1 MGFIIQQRGLR
12 STHSIREP
20 ALIALQ
26 TMRAHKL
33 RSFLVLLG
41 VILSVSTLILVVALI
56 SGMNQYFAERVANLG
71 SNVFVINKLGI
82 ISDSEALIKAL
93 RRNRDV
99 SWDDFEALRDGLK
112 LPKNVG
118 VQVNTSGMVRSEKQ
132 NLDDVSIRG
141 VTANLGEM
149 DVEEPATGRYII
161 DSDNDHHAMV
171 AMIGSEVAEKLF
183 AGADPLGKT
192 ISVDGQEI
200 TVIGVGKP
208 LGNVFGQSQDSY
220 VYLPVETWMKLYG
233 RKKSLSINIQA
244 SAPEL
249 MAQTREE
256 ARVLM
261 RARRHLGPNDTD
273 NFGIVASDSLMDLW
287 KNLTGTLAS
296 GMVGLVS
303 IFLVIG
309 GVVIMNVM
317 LASVTERTREIGI
330 RKSLGA
336 RRRDILM
343 QFMVE
348 STVMAL
354 VGGAIGVLVAW
365 LLAVVVRNTT
375 PVPMAVPVLAVLA
388 SIGISSA
395 VGMFFGVYPARKAAR
410 LDPIEALRYEA

>member
-1 MGFIIQQRGLR
+1 MAIKVQQDRARLR
-12 STHSIREP
+12 QTFREP
-20 ALIALQ
+20 AVIALQ

-56 SGMNQYFAERVANLG
+56 SGMNLYFAERVANLG
-71 SNVFVINKLGI
+71 SNVFIIDKLGI
-82 ISDSEALIKAL
+82 ISDSAQYVKAI
-93 RRNRDV
+93 RRNRDIT
-99 SWDDFEALRDGLK
+99 WEDFEALRDGLK
-112 LPKNVG
+112 FPKNVG
-118 VQVNTSGMVRSEKQ
+118 VQVTHTGKVHSDKQ
-132 NLDDVSIRG
+132 SIDDVRIRG

-149 DVEEPATGRYII
+149 DVEEAASGRYIT

-171 AMIGSEVAEKLF
+171 GMIGSEVAEKLF
-183 AGADPLGKT
+183 PGLDPLGKT
-192 ISVDGQEI
+192 INVDGQEV
-200 TVIGVGKP
+200 TVVGVGKP

-220 VYLPVETWMKLYG
+220 IYLPVQSWMKLYG
-233 RKKSLSINIQA
+233 RNKSLSINIQ
-244 SAPEL
+244 SQSPEL

-261 RARRHLGPNDTD
+261 RARRHLGPKDKD
-273 NFGIVASDSLMDLW
+273 NFGIVASEGLMDLW

-296 GMVGLVS
+296 GMVALVS

-336 RRRDILM
+336 RRADILM
-343 QFMVE
+343 QFLIE
-348 STVMAL
+348 STVMAM

-365 LLAVVVRNTT
+365 ALAVLVRDTT
-375 PVPMAVPVLAVLA
+375 PVPMSVPILAVLL
-388 SIGISSA
+388 SIAISSA
-395 VGMFFGVYPARKAAR
+395 VGMFFGVYPARKASR
-410 LDPIEALRYEA
+410 LDPIEALRYEG

>member
-1 MGFIIQQRGLR
+1 MACKVQQDAARLR
-12 STHSIREP
+12 QTFREP
-20 ALIALQ
+20 AVIALQ

-71 SNVFVINKLGI
+71 SNVFIINKLGI
-82 ISDSEALIKAL
+82 ISDSADYVKAV
-93 RRNRDV
+93 RRNRDIT
-99 SWDDFEALRDGLK
+99 WEDFEALRDGLK
-112 LPKNVG
+112 LPRNVG
-118 VQVNTSGMVRSEKQ
+118 VQVTHSGKVRSDKQ
-132 NLDDVSIRG
+132 SLDDVRIRG

-149 DVEEPATGRYII
+149 DVEEAASGRYIT

-171 AMIGSEVAEKLF
+171 GMIGSEVAEKLF
-183 AGADPLGKT
+183 PDVDPLGKT
-192 ISVDGQEI
+192 VNLDGQEV

-208 LGNVFGQSQDSY
+208 LGSAFGQSQDSY
-220 VYLPVETWMKLYG
+220 IYLPVQSWMKLYG
-233 RKKSLSINIQA
+233 RNKSLSINIQA
-244 SAPEL
+244 QSPEV

-256 ARVLM
+256 AEQLM
-261 RARRHLGPNDTD
+261 RARRHLGPNDKD
-273 NFGIVASDSLMDLW
+273 NFGIVASEGLMDLW

-296 GMVGLVS
+296 GMVALVS

-336 RRRDILM
+336 RRADILM
-343 QFMVE
+343 QFLIE
-348 STVMAL
+348 STVMAM
-354 VGGAIGVLVAW
+354 VGGAIGVMVAW
-365 LLAVVVRNTT
+365 VLAVVVRNAT
-375 PVPMAVPVLAVLA
+375 PVPMSVPIMAVVL

-395 VGMFFGVYPARKAAR
+395 VGVFFGVYPARKASR

>member
-1 MGFIIQQRGLR
+1 MALR
-12 STHSIREP
+12 PPKSKLRKSQSFREP

-56 SGMNQYFAERVANLG
+56 SGMNQYFADRVANLG
-71 SNVFVINKLGI
+71 SNVFIINKLGI
-82 ISDSEALIKAL
+82 ISDSAAYVKAV
-93 RRNRDV
+93 RRNRDI

-118 VQVNTSGMVRSEKQ
+118 VQVSHNGKVRSDKQ
-132 NLDDVSIRG
+132 SLDDVTIRG
-141 VTANLGEM
+141 VTANMGEIG
-149 DVEEPATGRYII
+149 VEEPASGRYISE
-161 DSDNDHHAMV
+161 SDNDHHAMV
-171 AMIGSEVAEKLF
+171 GMIGSEVGEKLF
-183 AGADPLGKT
+183 SGADPLGKT
-192 ISVDGQEI
+192 IDIDGQEI
-200 TVIGVGKP
+200 TIVGVGKP

-220 VYLPVETWMKLYG
+220 VYLPIESWMKLYG
-233 RKKSLSINIQA
+233 RNKSLSINIQA
-244 SAPEL
+244 RGAEWV
-249 MAQTREE
+249 AQTREE

-273 NFGIVASDSLMDLW
+273 NFGIVASEGLMDLW

-296 GMVGLVS
+296 GMVALVS
-303 IFLVIG
+303 IFLIIG

-336 RRRDILM
+336 RRGDILM
-343 QFMVE
+343 QFLVE
-348 STVMAL
+348 STVMAM

-365 LLAVVVRNTT
+365 VLAVVVRNAT
-375 PVPMAVPVLAVLA
+375 PVPMSVPVLAVAA
-388 SIGISSA
+388 SIAISSA
-395 VGMFFGVYPARKAAR
+395 VGVFFGVYPARKAAR
-410 LDPIEALRYEA
+410 LDPIEALRYET

>member
-1 MGFIIQQRGLR
+1 
-12 STHSIREP
+12 
-20 ALIALQ
+20 
-26 TMRAHKL
+26 MRAHKL

-56 SGMNQYFAERVANLG
+56 SGMNQYFADRVANLG

-82 ISDSEALIKAL
+82 ISDSAAFVKAI
-93 RRNRDV
+93 RRNRDIT
-99 SWDDFEALRDGLK
+99 WDDFEALRDGLK

-118 VQVNTSGMVRSEKQ
+118 VQVNTNGKIRSERQ
-132 NLDDVSIRG
+132 NLDDVSVRG

-149 DVEEPATGRYII
+149 DVEEAATGRYIS

-183 AGADPLGKT
+183 NGSDPLGKT
-192 ISVDGQEI
+192 INVDGQEV

-220 VYLPVETWMKLYG
+220 VYLPIQSWMKLYG
-233 RKKSLSINIQA
+233 RNKSLSINVQA
-244 SAPEL
+244 RGPEW

-273 NFGIVASDSLMDLW
+273 NFGIVASEGLMDLW

-296 GMVGLVS
+296 GMVALVS

-336 RRRDILM
+336 RRSDILM
-343 QFMVE
+343 QFLVE
-348 STVMAL
+348 STVMAM

-365 LLAVVVRNTT
+365 MLAVVVRNAT
-375 PVPMAVPVLAVLA
+375 PVPMTVPILAVVA

>member
-1 MGFIIQQRGLR
+1 MA
-12 STHSIREP
+12 STFQKNRVRKSQSIREP

-71 SNVFVINKLGI
+71 SNVFIINKLGI
-82 ISDSEALIKAL
+82 ISDSAAYVKAV
-93 RRNRDV
+93 RRNRDI

-118 VQVNTSGMVRSEKQ
+118 VQVNRTGNVRSEKQ
-132 NLDDVSIRG
+132 NLEDVTIRG
-141 VTANLGEM
+141 VTANMGEM
-149 DVEEPATGRYII
+149 DVEEPATGRYI
-161 DSDNDHHAMV
+161 SETDNDHHAMV
-171 AMIGSEVAEKLF
+171 GMIGSEVAEKLF
-183 AGADPLGKT
+183 SETDPLGKT
-192 ISVDGQEI
+192 IIIDGQEV
-200 TVIGVGKP
+200 TVVGVGKP
-208 LGNVFGQSQDSY
+208 LGNVFGQSQDTY
-220 VYLPVETWMKLYG
+220 VYLPIESWMKLYG
-233 RKKSLSINIQA
+233 RQKSLSINIQA
-244 SAPEL
+244 RGAEW

-261 RARRHLGPNDTD
+261 RARRHLGPNEKD
-273 NFGIVASDSLMDLW
+273 NFGIVASEGLMDLW

-336 RRRDILM
+336 RRGDILM

-348 STVMAL
+348 STVMAM

-365 LLAVVVRNTT
+365 ILAVVVRNAT
-375 PVPMAVPVLAVLA
+375 PVPMSVPVLAVVG
-388 SIGISSA
+388 SIAMSSA
-395 VGMFFGVYPARKAAR
+395 VGVFFGVYPARKAAR
-410 LDPIEALRYEA
+410 LDPIEALRHET